1 MHIGLIGAG
10 NISDTHARAASA
22 IPGVTV
28 SAVYARSGADRLAGQ
43 HGARAYTDFERF
55 LDHRPMEIVA
65 IGTPSG
71 LHATHGIAAAAR
83 GLHVLVEKPIDVTV
97 ARADALIDAARANGV
112 KLGVFFQDRFAPG
125 VRTLKTLID
134 EGRLGRPILASA
146 RVKWFRPREYYAGST
161 WRGTQ
166 ALDGGGALM
175 NQGVHTADL
184 LLWLLG
190 PVRSVFAKT
199 ATALHTI
206 EVEDLAVA
214 VLEFANGALATLEAT
229 TAAFPGYPR
238 RIELSGTEGSL
249 VLEENRLIAIDL
261 RTDGRPSLAD
271 ARTQLGPTEAEGPA
285 LPAAASSPVVADVSG
300 HRAVIEDFIQAIAG
314 DRPPYCDGRE
324 GRRSVALV
332 EAIYESAR
340 SGVAV
345 DVRT

>member
-28 SAVYARSGADRLAGQ
+28 SAVYARSVERADRLARQ
-43 HGARAYTDFERF
+43 HGARAYTDFDRF

-71 LHATHGIAAAAR
+71 LHATHGIAAAGR

-261 RTDGRPSLAD
+261 RTDGRPGPFGRGDSAD
-271 ARTQLGPTEAEGPA
+271 DSARARS
-285 LPAAASSPVVADVSG
+285 AAASSPVVADVSG

-340 SGVAV
+340 RGVAV
-345 DVRT
+345 DVQR